1 MTEQR
6 GWTDFAT
13 ELRQKTVDKEAS
25 PAVKRLTSSLIPI
38 TRTINALVTAFTKSI
53 LPHEARFDVLWGLI
67 HLNLKLSYSS
77 LEKLERT
84 VGWLNRLRRV
94 VELFN
99 RCFAICEEINESRL
113 AVIEVMG
120 NFVLLP
126 MQHLRLTC
134 EVIDPMVAILGDSVK
149 YLRSYPSD
157 KEATKAWP
165 QLESKINKRLSD
177 LDATVKHLNDITT
190 LSKANQERQI
200 KHLAIRHA
208 PVPEPEEPGRF
219 PVQMLPV
226 GRNPAFYGRQLELG
240 KIDQYLN
247 WRLENNPPLRTYTI
261 YGRRGVGKTEIAL
274 QYAYSNPSGFEAI
287 FWIRCETS
295 VSLRQSFSD
304 MAMALNLPGADRH
317 GHHEENLMAVQ
328 KWLKLTRRRWLMIF
342 DNAEKESILKQYW
355 PVGANGAILITSRKY
370 YNFMKDSQRRGETV
384 KPFNEQQSW
393 ALLMQLLGEDWKAL
407 DKEGRIR
414 VSEEQAAKQF
424 LSKLGGLAL
433 AIQQA
438 AILIN
443 NSEIGGHTINS
454 TYEEFKDTAQNLPP
468 RQSGERSELIHSLD
482 TLWNMTFKSLSRN
495 ARDFLS
501 VLSLLSPDAMLID
514 LFLPRKQSALD
525 GKLAFCKQNP
535 SLVDDKS
542 QATLSSIITPPPA
555 LRNAIEELL
564 KKSLIKQEGRV
575 LTVHRVVQE
584 AMNYHSVQD
593 LQASFDSAVALVY
606 EAFPKQV
613 HGFPLHK
620 YWGMCQAYIPHGAHL
635 SAKFYDYT
643 HPPTMSPLK
652 GSSQLVD
659 LLANCAWY
667 LYEISDYDVCL
678 RIINTAQT
686 ATKDSN
692 SLQYAHLCNTAA
704 GAYYE
709 LNQMADCRTN
719 WEKAL
724 AIRELLLPEDDIERS
739 DSYHNMG
746 NLESSC
752 DNLDKAMWYFN
763 RAVQVRR
770 AKGDSAAS
778 KLALTNLS
786 IGRVHWLRDE
796 YAEASL
802 MFAQSEALFSRTDGD
817 DTQFMA
823 YVHLS
828 YGNVEY
834 EQNRYSSAKQNYND
848 CLKIALAGTA
858 IHPITAAAY
867 YSLGCV
873 EFKLKHHDVAR

>member
-1 MTEQR
+1 
-6 GWTDFAT
+6 
-13 ELRQKTVDKEAS
+13 
-25 PAVKRLTSSLIPI
+25 
-38 TRTINALVTAFTKSI
+38 
-53 LPHEARFDVLWGLI
+53 
-67 HLNLKLSYSS
+67 
-77 LEKLERT
+77 
-84 VGWLNRLRRV
+84 
-94 VELFN
+94 
-99 RCFAICEEINESRL
+99 
-113 AVIEVMG
+113 
-120 NFVLLP
+120 
-126 MQHLRLTC
+126 
-134 EVIDPMVAILGDSVK
+134 MVSILGDSVK

-157 KEATKAWP
+157 KDAIKAWP
-165 QLESKINKRLSD
+165 QLDSKINRRLSD

-190 LSKANQERQI
+190 LSKANQERQV

-208 PVPEPEEPGRF
+208 PVPEPEEHGRF

-226 GRNPAFYGRQLELG
+226 AKNPAFYGRQIELG

-247 WRLENNPPLRTYTI
+247 WRKDGNPPLRTYTI

-274 QYAYSNPSGFEAI
+274 QYAYSNPSEFEAI

-384 KPFNEQQSW
+384 KPFDDHQSW
-393 ALLMQLLGEDWKAL
+393 SLLMQLLGEDWKAL
-407 DKEGRIR
+407 DREGRIK
-414 VSEEQAAKQF
+414 VSEDQAAKKF

-443 NSEIGGHTINS
+443 NTEIGGGTIAS
-454 TYEEFKDTAQNLPP
+454 TYELFNDNARNLPP
-468 RQSGERSELIHSLD
+468 RQSGKRSELIHSLD
-482 TLWNMTFKSLSRN
+482 TLWNITFNSLSRN
-495 ARDFLS
+495 DRDLLS

-535 SLVDDKS
+535 GLLDDKS

-564 KKSLIKQEGRV
+564 KKSLIKREGRI

-584 AMNYHSVQD
+584 AMNYHSLQD
-593 LQASFDSAVALVY
+593 LQASLDSAVALVY

-635 SAKFYDYT
+635 SARFYDYT
-643 HPPTMSPLK
+643 HPPTITPLTGSP
-652 GSSQLVD
+652 QLVD

-678 RIINTAQT
+678 RVISTAQT
-686 ATKDSN
+686 ATNDTN

-704 GAYYE
+704 SAYYE
-709 LNQMADCRTN
+709 LNQIADCRVN

-724 AIRELLLPEDDIERS
+724 AIRESLLPDDDIERS

-746 NLESSC
+746 NLESAS
-752 DNLDKAMWYFN
+752 DNLDKAMEYFT

-778 KLALTNLS
+778 QLALTYLCM
-786 IGRVHWLRDE
+786 GRVHYLRDE
-796 YAEASL
+796 FQAASL
-802 MFAQSEALFSRTDGD
+802 LFAQSEALFVRTDGA

-823 YVHLS
+823 HVHHA

-834 EQNRYSSAKQNYND
+834 EQKRFSSAKQNFND

-873 EFKLKHHDVAR
+873 EFKLKHHDVARWDPYSLLSRRIDHTCRSPTCLPDIGDTSTKRDRLPSLGAPRETTALSLVFYGRLHA